1 MAYWLFKSEP
11 GAWSWSDQVGKGAKG
26 EEWNGVRNHTAKLN
40 MMAMKKGDLGFFYH
54 SVDEKQIV
62 GIVEVIAEAHP
73 DSTDPSGKW
82 FCVDV
87 AAREPL
93 PRPVTLSEIK
103 ADRRLADMALVKQSR
118 LSVQPVT
125 SKEWETICIMA
136 EVKKAPKSATKPAAK
151 TVTKAAAAKK
161 PATKTAAKPAAKT
174 AAKPAAKTAAAKA
187 PAKKPAAKPAAAK
200 TTAAKK
206 PAAKT
211 AAKPST
217 AAKKPAS
224 KTASKGKK

>member
-26 EEWNGVRNHTAKLN
+26 EEWSGVRNHTAKLN

-73 DSTDPSGKW
+73 DSTDSSGKW

-103 ADRRLADMALVKQSR
+103 ADGRLADMALVKQSR

-125 SKEWETICIMA
+125 NKEWETICIMA

-151 TVTKAAAAKK
+151 TATTKAAAAKK
-161 PATKTAAKPAAKT
+161 PATKTAAKPAAAAKAPAAKAPAKKAPAAKPAAPAKTAAAAKKPAAAKT
-174 AAKPAAKTAAAKA
+174 AAKPAAA
-187 PAKKPAAKPAAAK
+187 AKKPAAKPASK
-200 TTAAKK
+200 AKK
-206 PAAKT
+206 
-211 AAKPST
+211 
-217 AAKKPAS
+217 
-224 KTASKGKK
+224 